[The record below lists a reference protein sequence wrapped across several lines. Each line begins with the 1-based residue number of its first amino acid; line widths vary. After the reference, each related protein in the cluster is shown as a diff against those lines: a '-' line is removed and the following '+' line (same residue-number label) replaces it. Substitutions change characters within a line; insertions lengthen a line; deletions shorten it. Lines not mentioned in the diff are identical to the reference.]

1 MASLVQEGSLTRERV
16 LEGERELEKRLEGL
30 VNVEHDILALG
41 SLRKRW
47 LTSVSN
53 IDEVESETYH
63 LRLETLRAH
72 AELTSLN
79 VLVDRGRLEGQ
90 YELQAL
96 NYLVASTKPMDDVKE
111 TSESRNRLLT
121 HLARENME
129 TLRSALRDSVEY
141 RAKLARQVHEM
152 IGILAKFRVDHDNR
166 HKSVVDEVQE
176 RIGLYAERM
185 REAVSAA
192 KRQHHRITGEYLL
205 LRHNARVARE
215 VLVRNQNEAAMARK
229 ILQEKLERLVDEA
242 AAQRER
248 MEGAA
253 ATELKIMTDDIRSE
267 VIRKESEVNQ
277 LRTRIEL
284 LDTSRKATHRELK
297 RDLRRF
303 EKKYD
308 ELNTKRCNEVL
319 ELAAELKMLRDM
331 VARVEQELYRAS
343 HSEALFFAQPDVR
356 DVVASLEADVLKQ
369 LSKKIGSSLRPP
381 PPPHR

>member
-1 MASLVQEGSLTRERV
+1 
-16 LEGERELEKRLEGL
+16 
-30 VNVEHDILALG
+30 
-41 SLRKRW
+41 
-47 LTSVSN
+47 
-53 IDEVESETYH
+53 
-63 LRLETLRAH
+63 
-72 AELTSLN
+72 
-79 VLVDRGRLEGQ
+79 
-90 YELQAL
+90 
-96 NYLVASTKPMDDVKE
+96 
-111 TSESRNRLLT
+111 
-121 HLARENME
+121 
-129 TLRSALRDSVEY
+129 
-141 RAKLARQVHEM
+141 
-152 IGILAKFRVDHDNR
+152 
-166 HKSVVDEVQE
+166 
-176 RIGLYAERM
+176 
-185 REAVSAA
+185 
-192 KRQHHRITGEYLL
+192 
-205 LRHNARVARE
+205 
-215 VLVRNQNEAAMARK
+215 MARK

-343 HSEALFFAQPDVR
+343 HAEALFFAQPDVR
-356 DVVASLEADVLKQ
+356 DVVASLEADVIKQ